1 MSEAT
6 TQAVQAERRRL
17 SQLLHGGIVQQ
28 VTALSL
34 AVDSALL
41 HDAEGRI
48 DEVRSALHTAR
59 KIAETTV
66 TDCRALL
73 DHLGDHP

>member
-1 MSEAT
+1 M
-6 TQAVQAERRRL
+6 QAVQAERERL

-34 AVDSALL
+34 ALDSALL
-41 HDAEGRI
+41 HDVEGR
-48 DEVRSALHTAR
+48 DHEMRSALRTAR
-59 KIAETTV
+59 TIADTAV

-73 DHLGDHP
+73 DHLGDRP

>member
-1 MSEAT
+1 VSEAT

-17 SQLLHGGIVQQ
+17 SQLLHGGIVQL

-41 HDAEGRI
+41 HDADGND
-48 DEVRSALHTAR
+48 DEMRSALQTAR
-59 KIAETTV
+59 RIAETTV

-73 DHLGDHP
+73 DHLGDRP

>member
-34 AVDSALL
+34 ALDSALL
-41 HDAEGRI
+41 HDAEGRA

-73 DHLGDHP
+73 DHLGDRT

>member
-1 MSEAT
+1 MR
-6 TQAVQAERRRL
+6 AVQAERRRL
-17 SQLLHGGIVQQ
+17 SHLLHGGIVQQ

-41 HDAEGRI
+41 SAAEERQ
-48 DEVRSALHTAR
+48 DDLRTALRTAR
-59 KIAETTV
+59 SIADTTV

-73 DHLGDHP
+73 AQLMDGADA